1 MSKVIQSHWWS
12 TLFVLFFPLLIMYG
26 YSDFIRSS
34 ELNSRLGWLLMI
46 GGLAYLFRHTVLQK
60 LLLGVLFLMVL
71 SGSLDILYAVT
82 FGGVFTSASFQ
93 ALVVTDTHESLG
105 FILAYASLENV
116 LLISFYIVVSYFL
129 LSRILFK
136 TPVYTRQKVWAAL
149 GVLMLLV
156 AIQQMNQ
163 RGRTFDTI
171 PGFTGVAIDYFS
183 NQEDMDTVVAYRQ
196 ALYKNK
202 DFSAKMIST
211 KPQTYV
217 IVVGESLN
225 RNHMSLYGYDRDTT
239 PSLNR
244 LNSEFIKF
252 DNVVSAFAQTS
263 PSLSVALTEADTV
276 NGLNVS
282 NAISLLGALK
292 KAGFKTWWI
301 SNQQPLRYP
310 TTMIASLADVEHFIS
325 NDFHGVATHRYDG
338 YLLPS
343 VKGAIADKALHKVI
357 FVHLMGSHLQY
368 KNRYPADRSLFKDQK
383 GVHAYVKN
391 PSDSELE
398 YINSYDDSVHYTDS
412 VVGEILTQLQAEK
425 SVAALSF
432 FADHGEEVFDSKDFK
447 GHGPDGT
454 THNMLEIPF
463 IFWRNEAYKTEFK
476 AVDTLLQSRQ
486 HESMMLD
493 DFFHF
498 GLCTAQVQSDL
509 LKAERSVCSPNYQ
522 TKPRIIYGK
531 DYDKEMK

>member
-1 MSKVIQSHWWS
+1 VSKVIQSHWWS
-12 TLFVLFFPLLIMYG
+12 ALFVLFFPLLIMYG

-82 FGGVFTSASFQ
+82 FGGVFTSASFE
-93 ALVVTDTHESLG
+93 AMAVTDTHESLG

-116 LLISFYIVVSYFL
+116 LLIVFYIVVAYFL
-129 LSRILFK
+129 LSRILFRA
-136 TPVYTRQKVWAAL
+136 PVYTRQKVWAAL
-149 GVLMLLV
+149 GVLMFLI

-171 PGFTGVAIDYFS
+171 PGFTGVAIDYVS
-183 NQEDMDTVVAYRQ
+183 NQEAMDTIIAARKT
-196 ALYKNK
+196 LYQNK
-202 DFSAKMIST
+202 DFGAKMLSN

-239 PSLNR
+239 PNLNR
-244 LNSEFIKF
+244 LSSEFIKF
-252 DNVVSAFAQTS
+252 GNVVSAFAQTR
-263 PSLSVALTEADTV
+263 PSLSVSLTEADTV
-276 NGLNVS
+276 NGLKEAQ
-282 NAISLLGALK
+282 AISLLGAMK

-301 SNQQPLRYP
+301 SNQQPLRKP
-310 TTMIASLADVEHFIS
+310 TTPMAALADVDHFIS
-325 NDFHGVATHRYDG
+325 HDFHGVATHRYDG

-343 VKGAIADKALHKVI
+343 VKGAIADKALHKVV

-368 KNRYPADRSLFKDQK
+368 KNRYPIDQALFKGQE
-383 GVHAYVKN
+383 GIQAYVKN
-391 PSDSELE
+391 PSDSELG
-398 YINSYDDSVHYTDS
+398 YINSYDDAVHYTDS
-412 VVGEILTQLQAEK
+412 VVGEILTELQSIK
-425 SVAALSF
+425 GITALSF

-447 GHGPDGT
+447 GHGPDGVT
-454 THNMLEIPF
+454 RDMLEIPF
-463 IFWRNEAYKTEFK
+463 IFWRNEAYKTVFK
-476 AVDTLLQSRQ
+476 AVDDLLQSRQ
-486 HESMMLD
+486 DESMMLD

-522 TKPRIIYGK
+522 AKPRIIYGK
-531 DYDKEMK
+531 DYDKEMQ

>member
-1 MSKVIQSHWWS
+1 MSKLAQTHWWS

-46 GGLAYLFRHTVLQK
+46 GGMAYLFRHTVLQK

-82 FGGVFTSASFQ
+82 FGGVFTSASFG
-93 ALVVTDTHESLG
+93 AMAVTDTHESLE
-105 FILAYASLENV
+105 FLFAYASLENI
-116 LLISFYIVVSYFL
+116 LLIAFYVIVSYFL
-129 LSRILFK
+129 LRRILFK
-136 TPVYTRQKVWAAL
+136 APVYTRQKIWAAL

-156 AIQQMNQ
+156 AIQQVNQ

-183 NQEDMDTVVAYRQ
+183 NQESMNAVVAARKK
-196 ALYKNK
+196 LYQTK
-202 DFSAKMIST
+202 DFKAQMLST

-217 IVVGESLN
+217 IVIGESLN

-244 LNSEFIKF
+244 FSSEVIKF

-263 PSLSVALTEADTV
+263 PSLSVVLTEADTV

-282 NAISLLGALK
+282 NATSLLGALK

-325 NDFHGVATHRYDG
+325 NDFHGVEVNRYDG

-343 VKGAIADKALHKVI
+343 VKDAISDKALHKVI

-368 KNRYPADRSLFKDQK
+368 KNRYPIDETVFKGHEGIQ
-383 GVHAYVKN
+383 AYVKK
-391 PSDSELE
+391 PSDSELD

-412 VVGEILTQLQAEK
+412 VLGGILTELQNIK
-425 SVAALSF
+425 GITALSF

-447 GHGPDGT
+447 GHGPDGV
-454 THNMLEIPF
+454 THNMLEVPF
-463 IFWRNEAYKTEFK
+463 IFWRNEDYQKEFK
-476 AVDTLLQSRQ
+476 AVDRLLQSRQ

-509 LKAERSVCSPNYQ
+509 LNAERSVCSPNYQ
-522 TKPRIIYGK
+522 AKPRIIYGK

>member
-34 ELNSRLGWLLMI
+34 ELNARLGWLLMI
-46 GGLAYLFRHTVLQK
+46 GGLAYIFRYTVLQK
-60 LLLGVLFLMVL
+60 LLLGVLFLLVL

-82 FGGVFTSASFQ
+82 FGGVFTSASFE
-93 ALVVTDTHESLG
+93 AMAVTDTHESLE
-105 FILAYASLENV
+105 FIFAYASLENV
-116 LLISFYIVVSYFL
+116 LLIVFYLVVAYFL
-129 LSRILFK
+129 LRRILFQA
-136 TPVYTRQKVWAAL
+136 PIYTRQKVFAAL
-149 GVLMLLV
+149 GVVMLLV

-171 PGFTGVAIDYFS
+171 PGFTGVAIDYVS
-183 NQEDMDTVVAYRQ
+183 NQEGMDTVIAARK
-196 ALYKNK
+196 ALYQTK
-202 DFSAKMIST
+202 DFNAQMLSA

-225 RNHMSLYGYDRDTT
+225 RNHMSLYGYGRDTT
-239 PSLNR
+239 PNLNR
-244 LNSEFIKF
+244 LSSEIIKF

-263 PSLSVALTEADTV
+263 PSLSVSLTEADTV
-276 NGLNVS
+276 NGLREAD
-282 NAISLLGALK
+282 AISLLGAMK

-301 SNQQPLRYP
+301 SNQQPLRKP
-310 TTMIASLADVEHFIS
+310 TTAMAALADVEHFIS
-325 NDFHGVATHRYDG
+325 HDFHGVEVNRYDG

-343 VKGAIADKALHKVI
+343 IKKALADNALHKVI

-368 KNRYPADRSLFKDQK
+368 KNRYPADQALFKGEE
-383 GVHAYVKN
+383 GVQAYVKN
-391 PSDSELE
+391 PSDSELD

-412 VVGEILTQLQAEK
+412 VLGEILTQLKATK
-425 SVAALSF
+425 GIAALSF

-447 GHGPDGT
+447 GHGPDGV

-463 IFWRNEAYKTEFK
+463 VFWRNKAYQTEFK
-476 AVDTLLQSRQ
+476 TVDTLLKSRQ

-509 LKAERSVCSPNYQ
+509 LITERSVCSSSYQ
-522 TKPRIIYGK
+522 AKPRIIYGK